1 METHRTRNFII
12 IALLIAAVIYILLPN
27 NPGLHILGINRD
39 LNTKLG
45 LDLHG
50 GLRVLLEADLAAD
63 TPVDP
68 SALED
73 AKQILENRANAL
85 GVSEVVF
92 ETAGQRRLVG
102 EFPGLTDTS
111 QVIEVLKQVGQL
123 SFVPVGK
130 ERIAEGQKIK
140 VDLTN
145 PVPPDQADGAA
156 RADTRSVREL
166 LAATTQP
173 EPARLPPADD
183 RRGIEIGG
191 RLAKQAEPALYFL
204 HIEG

>member
-1 METHRTRNFII
+1 METHRTRNIVI

-27 NPGLHILGINRD
+27 NPGLHFLGINRD
-39 LNTKLG
+39 LHTKLG

-50 GLRVLLEADLAAD
+50 GLRVLLEADLPPDAPID
-63 TPVDP
+63 TR
-68 SALED
+68 ALED

-130 ERIAEGQKIK
+130 EPLSEGQKIT
-140 VDLTN
+140 VDLTH
-145 PVPPDQADGAA
+145 PVSAVQANG
-156 RADTRSVREL
+156 
-166 LAATTQP
+166 QP
-173 EPARLPPADD
+173 ENAASPTAQPSSGATPAPQTGTVTPPVYRPLFSGSALKSV
-183 RRGIEIGG
+183 GIS
-191 RLAKQAEPALYFL
+191 RSKLN
-204 HIEG
+204 